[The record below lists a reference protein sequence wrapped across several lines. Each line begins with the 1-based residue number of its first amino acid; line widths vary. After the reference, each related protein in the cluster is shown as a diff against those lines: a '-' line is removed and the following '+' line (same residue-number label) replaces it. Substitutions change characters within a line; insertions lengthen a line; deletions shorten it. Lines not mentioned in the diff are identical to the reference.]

1 MGAAVLARTAPQAE
15 QTERTKPDT
24 VHEPRGGQIK
34 QENFTAFLIALTAPL
49 NRTRTLWHLRR
60 SHACGLMGAL
70 LSDRPTVEASHQR
83 IGAKHQEQFFE
94 VLPPPKHTLCLTF
107 IRRRW
112 LRWLYVYGHVSNQ
125 HPTPPTSLRISG
137 ISSEKKLN
145 GHEKEESP
153 HEIEDPK

>member
-94 VLPPPKHTLCLTF
+94 VLPPPEAHTVS
-107 IRRRW
+107 
-112 LRWLYVYGHVSNQ
+112 YVHQASVAAVAVCVRAREQ
-125 HPTPPTSLRISG
+125 PAPHPSD
-137 ISSEKKLN
+137 K
-145 GHEKEESP
+145 SP
-153 HEIEDPK
+153 NFWNKQ